1 VTFLALFR
9 KELLSY
15 VVSPL
20 FYVVAAVFLCLSG
33 YYFYTDLIFFV
44 TFGFGMNILEN
55 FWQLLL
61 VDLRLVMLLSIPLLS
76 MRLFAEEKK
85 LGTIELL
92 LTYPVRD
99 SEVFLAK
106 FAACAVVFGV
116 MLAGTLLYPIYVNIL
131 QPFPWLPLLA
141 GYLGLFLLGL
151 SFIACGVFVSS
162 LTESQVVAGMATI
175 GILLLFWIITWNEAA
190 TSPQLLRALIRLSMF
205 DHFQTFARG
214 VIDAQDVAYF
224 LSFIGFF
231 GFLTL
236 RVLESRKWR
245 GRR

>member
-1 VTFLALFR
+1 MLALFR
-9 KELLSY
+9 KELVSY
-15 VVSPL
+15 LVSPL

-55 FWQLLL
+55 FWGLLL
-61 VDLRLVMLLSIPLLS
+61 VDLRLVMLLSIPLLT

-92 LTYPVRD
+92 LTYPLRD
-99 SEVFLAK
+99 GEIFVAK
-106 FAACAVVFGV
+106 FAACAAVFAV
-116 MLAGTLLYPIYVNIL
+116 MLAGTLLYPIYIYTL
-131 QPFPWLPLLA
+131 QPFPVVPMVA

-175 GILLLFWIITWNEAA
+175 GILLLFWILSWNEAA
-190 TSPQLLRALIRLSMF
+190 TSPGLLRVLVRVSMF

-214 VIDAQDVAYF
+214 AIDVQDLAYF

-231 GFLTL
+231 SFLTL
-236 RVLESRKWR
+236 RVLEARQWR